1 MCIRD
6 RISTAEA
13 RLGRTMSLWVAIT
26 AVLGLVV
33 GFVLIGPDSDGYSE
47 QWGLL
52 NGVVNFAS
60 NFAEV
65 AMVIFAI
72 KLFNIDDNP
81 LLKLLSYITI
91 VGVSISVTM
100 SISPAAHAAGGWTG
114 SSSFSPTEIGD
125 IEGAVTYGTWF
136 VFPVWVLLVSL
147 KERGGNLLPSWGS
160 MAGIGASALILVVN
174 LGFLLSL
181 LPDTI
186 VPFIW
191 IVGGVILYPT
201 FAIGVSRAFASKV

>member
-1 MCIRD
+1 M
-6 RISTAEA
+6 ISTAEA

-114 SSSFSPTEIGD
+114 SSFSPTQIGD

-160 MAGIGASALILVVN
+160 MAGIGASTLILVVN
-174 LGFLLSL
+174 FGFLLSL

-186 VPFIW
+186 VPFIS

>member
-1 MCIRD
+1 M
-6 RISTAEA
+6 ISSAEA
-13 RLGRTMSLWVAIT
+13 RLGRSMSIWVAIT

-33 GFVLIGPDSDGYSE
+33 GVVLIGPDATGYSE

-52 NGVVNFAS
+52 NGVVNFAA
-60 NFAEV
+60 NFSQV

-72 KLFNIDDNP
+72 KLFNIDNNP

-91 VGVSISVTM
+91 VGVSISVIM

-114 SSSFSPTEIGD
+114 ETFSPTQVQD
-125 IEGAVTYGTWF
+125 MEGAITYGTWF

-147 KERGGNLLPSWGS
+147 NERGGNLLPSWGS
-160 MAGIGASALILVVN
+160 MAGIGASVLILVVN

-181 LPDTI
+181 LPESITI
-186 VPFIW
+186 AVW
-191 IVGGVILYPT
+191 ILAGVILYPT
-201 FAIGVSRAFASKV
+201 FAFGVSRAFASKI

>member
-1 MCIRD
+1 M
-6 RISTAEA
+6 ISTAEA
-13 RLGRTMSLWVAIT
+13 KLGRNMSLWVAIT
-26 AVLGLVV
+26 AILSLVI
-33 GFVLIGPDSDGYSE
+33 GIVLIGPDSVGYSK

-60 NFAEV
+60 NFAQV

-91 VGVSISVTM
+91 VGVSISVIM

-114 SSSFSPTEIGD
+114 DSFSPTQVQD
-125 IEGAVTYGTWF
+125 MDGAITYGTWF

-147 KERGGNLLPSWGS
+147 NERGGNLLPSWGS
-160 MAGIGASALILVVN
+160 MAGIGASVLILVVN

-181 LPDTI
+181 LPESITI
-186 VPFIW
+186 GVW
-191 IVGGVILYPT
+191 ILGGVILYPT
-201 FAIGVSRAFASKV
+201 FAFGVSRAFASKI

>member
-1 MCIRD
+1 M
-6 RISTAEA
+6 ISTAEA
-13 RLGRTMSLWVAIT
+13 RLGRNMSLWVAIT
-26 AVLGLVV
+26 AILGLVI
-33 GFVLIGPDSDGYSE
+33 GIVLIGPDSVGYSK

-60 NFAEV
+60 NFAQV

-91 VGVSISVTM
+91 VGVSISVIM

-114 SSSFSPTEIGD
+114 DSFSPTQVQD
-125 IEGAVTYGTWF
+125 MDGAITYGTWF

-147 KERGGNLLPSWGS
+147 NERGGNLLPSWGS
-160 MAGIGASALILVVN
+160 MAGIGASVLILVVN

-181 LPDTI
+181 LPESITI
-186 VPFIW
+186 AVW
-191 IVGGVILYPT
+191 ILGGVILYPT
-201 FAIGVSRAFASKV
+201 FAFGVSRAFASKI

>member
-1 MCIRD
+1 M
-6 RISTAEA
+6 ISAAEA
-13 RLGRTMSLWVAIT
+13 RLGRNMSLWVAIT
-26 AVLGLVV
+26 AILSLVI
-33 GFVLIGPDSDGYSE
+33 GIVLIGPDSVGYSK

-60 NFAEV
+60 AFAQV

-91 VGVSISVTM
+91 VGVSISVIM

-114 SSSFSPTEIGD
+114 DTFSPTQVQD
-125 IEGAVTYGTWF
+125 MDGAITYGTWF

-160 MAGIGASALILVVN
+160 MAGIGASVLILVVN

-181 LPDTI
+181 LPESITI
-186 VPFIW
+186 GVW
-191 IVGGVILYPT
+191 ILGGVILYPT
-201 FAIGVSRAFASKV
+201 FAFGVSRAFASKI

>member
-1 MCIRD
+1 
-6 RISTAEA
+6 
-13 RLGRTMSLWVAIT
+13 MSLWVAIT

-160 MAGIGASALILVVN
+160 MAGIGASVLILVVN
-174 LGFLLSL
+174 FGFLLSL

-186 VPFIW
+186 IPFIW

>member
-1 MCIRD
+1 M
-6 RISTAEA
+6 ISTAEA
-13 RLGRTMSLWVAIT
+13 RLGRTMSIWVVIT
-26 AVLGLVV
+26 AILSLVV
-33 GFVLIGPDSDGYSE
+33 GFVLIGPDTDGYNE

-60 NFAEV
+60 NFAQV
-65 AMVIFAI
+65 AMLIFAI

-81 LLKLLSYITI
+81 LLKLLSYISI
-91 VGVSISVTM
+91 VGVSISVIM

-114 SSSFSPTEIGD
+114 SSSFSPTQIGD
-125 IEGAVTYGTWF
+125 MEGAVTYGTWF

-174 LGFLLSL
+174 FVFLLNL
-181 LPDTI
+181 LDDNLIETVI
-186 VPFIW
+186 PFIW
-191 IVGGVILYPT
+191 IIGGVILFPT
-201 FAIGVSRAFASKV
+201 FAFGVSKAFESKI

>member
-1 MCIRD
+1 M
-6 RISTAEA
+6 ISTAEA
-13 RLGRTMSLWVAIT
+13 KLGRNMSLWVAIT
-26 AVLGLVV
+26 AILSLVI
-33 GFVLIGPDSDGYSE
+33 GIVLIGPDSVGYSK

-60 NFAEV
+60 NFAQV

-91 VGVSISVTM
+91 VGVSISVIM

-114 SSSFSPTEIGD
+114 DSFSPTQVQD
-125 IEGAVTYGTWF
+125 MDGAITYGTWF

-147 KERGGNLLPSWGS
+147 NERGGNLLPSWGS
-160 MAGIGASALILVVN
+160 MAGIGASVLILVVN

-181 LPDTI
+181 LPESITI
-186 VPFIW
+186 AVW
-191 IVGGVILYPT
+191 ILGGVILYPT
-201 FAIGVSRAFASKV
+201 FAFGVSRAFASKI

>member
-1 MCIRD
+1 ML
-6 RISTAEA
+6 STAEA
-13 RLGRTMSLWVAIT
+13 RLGRTMSIWVVIT
-26 AVLGLVV
+26 AILSLVV
-33 GFVLIGPDSDGYSE
+33 GFVLIGPDTDGYNE

-60 NFAEV
+60 NFAQV
-65 AMVIFAI
+65 AMLIFAI

-81 LLKLLSYITI
+81 LLKLLSYISI
-91 VGVSISVTM
+91 VGVSISVIM

-114 SSSFSPTEIGD
+114 SSSFSPTQIGD
-125 IEGAVTYGTWF
+125 MEGAVTYGTWF

-174 LGFLLSL
+174 FVFLLNL
-181 LPDTI
+181 LDDNLTETI
-186 VPFIW
+186 IPFVW

-201 FAIGVSRAFASKV
+201 FAFGVSKAFESKI

>member
-1 MCIRD
+1 M
-6 RISTAEA
+6 ISTAEA
-13 RLGRTMSLWVAIT
+13 RLGRNMSLWVAIT
-26 AVLGLVV
+26 AILSLVI
-33 GFVLIGPDSDGYSE
+33 GIVLIGPDSVGYSK

-60 NFAEV
+60 AFAQV

-91 VGVSISVTM
+91 VGVSISVIM

-114 SSSFSPTEIGD
+114 DTFSPTQVQD
-125 IEGAVTYGTWF
+125 MEGAITYGTWF

-160 MAGIGASALILVVN
+160 MAGIGASVLILVVN

-181 LPDTI
+181 LPESITI
-186 VPFIW
+186 GVW
-191 IVGGVILYPT
+191 ILGGVILYPT
-201 FAIGVSRAFASKV
+201 FAFGVSRAFASKI

>member
-1 MCIRD
+1 M
-6 RISTAEA
+6 ISTAEA
-13 RLGRTMSLWVAIT
+13 RLGRNMSLWVAIT
-26 AVLGLVV
+26 AILSLVI
-33 GFVLIGPDSDGYSE
+33 GIVLIGPDSVGYSK

-60 NFAEV
+60 NFAQV

-91 VGVSISVTM
+91 VGVSISVIM

-114 SSSFSPTEIGD
+114 ETFSPTQVQD
-125 IEGAVTYGTWF
+125 MEGAITYGTWF

-160 MAGIGASALILVVN
+160 MAGIGASVLILVVN

-181 LPDTI
+181 LPESITI
-186 VPFIW
+186 GVW
-191 IVGGVILYPT
+191 ILAGVILYPT
-201 FAIGVSRAFASKV
+201 FAFGVSRAFASKI

>member
-1 MCIRD
+1 M
-6 RISTAEA
+6 ISSAEA
-13 RLGRTMSLWVAIT
+13 RLGRTMSIWVVIT
-26 AVLGLVV
+26 AILSLVV
-33 GFVLIGPDSDGYSE
+33 GFVLIGPDTDGYSE

-60 NFAEV
+60 NFAQV
-65 AMVIFAI
+65 AMLIFAI
-72 KLFNIDDNP
+72 KLFNIDDDP
-81 LLKLLSYITI
+81 FLKLLSYITI
-91 VGVSISVTM
+91 VGVSISVIM

-114 SSSFSPTEIGD
+114 DSFTPTEIGEM
-125 IEGAVTYGTWF
+125 EGAVTYGTWF

-174 LGFLLSL
+174 FVFLLNL
-181 LPDTI
+181 LDDNLTETI
-186 VPFIW
+186 IPFVW

-201 FAIGVSRAFASKV
+201 FAFGVSKAFESKI

>member
-1 MCIRD
+1 M
-6 RISTAEA
+6 ISTAEA
-13 RLGRTMSLWVAIT
+13 RLGRTMSIWVVIT
-26 AVLGLVV
+26 TILGLVV
-33 GFVLIGPDSDGYSE
+33 GFVLIGPDGDGYSE

-60 NFAEV
+60 NFAQV
-65 AMVIFAI
+65 AMLIFAI

-81 LLKLLSYITI
+81 LLKLLSYISI
-91 VGVSISVTM
+91 VGASISVIM

-114 SSSFSPTEIGD
+114 SSFSPTQIGD
-125 IEGAVTYGTWF
+125 MEGAVTYGTWF

-174 LGFLLSL
+174 FVFLLNL
-181 LPDTI
+181 LDDNLIETVI
-186 VPFIW
+186 PFIW
-191 IVGGVILYPT
+191 IIGGVILYPT
-201 FAIGVSRAFASKV
+201 FALGVSRAFASKM

>member
-1 MCIRD
+1 M
-6 RISTAEA
+6 ISAAEA
-13 RLGRTMSLWVAIT
+13 RLGRNMSLWVAIT
-26 AVLGLVV
+26 AILSLVI
-33 GFVLIGPDSDGYSE
+33 GIVLIGPDSVGYSK

-60 NFAEV
+60 VFAQV

-91 VGVSISVTM
+91 VGVSISVIM

-114 SSSFSPTEIGD
+114 DTFSPTQVQD
-125 IEGAVTYGTWF
+125 MEGAITYGTWF

-160 MAGIGASALILVVN
+160 MAGIGASVLILVVN

-181 LPDTI
+181 LPESITI
-186 VPFIW
+186 GVW
-191 IVGGVILYPT
+191 ILGGVILYPT
-201 FAIGVSRAFASKV
+201 FAFGVSRAFASKI

>member
-1 MCIRD
+1 M
-6 RISTAEA
+6 ISAAEA
-13 RLGRTMSLWVAIT
+13 RLGRNMSLWVAIT
-26 AVLGLVV
+26 AILSLVI
-33 GFVLIGPDSDGYSE
+33 GIVLIGPDSVGYSK

-60 NFAEV
+60 VFAQV

-72 KLFNIDDNP
+72 KLFDIDDNP

-91 VGVSISVTM
+91 VGVSISVIM

-114 SSSFSPTEIGD
+114 DTFSPTQVQD
-125 IEGAVTYGTWF
+125 MDGAITYGTWF

-160 MAGIGASALILVVN
+160 MAGIGASVLILVVN

-181 LPDTI
+181 LPESITI
-186 VPFIW
+186 GVW
-191 IVGGVILYPT
+191 ILGGVILYPT
-201 FAIGVSRAFASKV
+201 FAFGVSRAFASKI

>member
-1 MCIRD
+1 M
-6 RISTAEA
+6 ISTAEA
-13 RLGRTMSLWVAIT
+13 RLGRNMSLWVAIT
-26 AVLGLVV
+26 AILSLVI
-33 GFVLIGPDSDGYSE
+33 GIVLIGPDSVGYSK

-60 NFAEV
+60 AFAQV

-91 VGVSISVTM
+91 VGVSISVIM

-114 SSSFSPTEIGD
+114 DTFSPTQVQD
-125 IEGAVTYGTWF
+125 MDGAITYGTWF

-160 MAGIGASALILVVN
+160 MAGIGASVLILVVN

-181 LPDTI
+181 LPESITI
-186 VPFIW
+186 GVW
-191 IVGGVILYPT
+191 ILGGVILYPT
-201 FAIGVSRAFASKV
+201 FAFGVSRAFASKI

>member
-1 MCIRD
+1 M
-6 RISTAEA
+6 ISTAEA
-13 RLGRTMSLWVAIT
+13 RLGRTMSIWVVIT
-26 AVLGLVV
+26 AILGLVV
-33 GFVLIGPDSDGYSE
+33 GFVLIGPDGDGFSE

-60 NFAEV
+60 NFAQV
-65 AMVIFAI
+65 AMLIFAI

-81 LLKLLSYITI
+81 LLKLLSYISI
-91 VGVSISVTM
+91 VGVSISVIM

-114 SSSFSPTEIGD
+114 SSSFSPTQIGD
-125 IEGAVTYGTWF
+125 MEGAVTYGTWF

-174 LGFLLSL
+174 FVFLLNL
-181 LPDTI
+181 LDDNLIETVI
-186 VPFIW
+186 PFIW
-191 IVGGVILYPT
+191 IIGGVILFPT
-201 FAIGVSRAFASKV
+201 FAFGVSKAFESKI

>member
-1 MCIRD
+1 M
-6 RISTAEA
+6 ISTAEA
-13 RLGRTMSLWVAIT
+13 RLGRNMSLWVAIT
-26 AVLGLVV
+26 AILSLVI
-33 GFVLIGPDSDGYSE
+33 GIVLIGPDSVGYSK

-60 NFAEV
+60 NFAQV

-91 VGVSISVTM
+91 VGVSISVIM

-114 SSSFSPTEIGD
+114 DSFSPTQVQD
-125 IEGAVTYGTWF
+125 MDGAITYGTWF

-147 KERGGNLLPSWGS
+147 NERGGNLLPSWGS
-160 MAGIGASALILVVN
+160 MAGIGASVLILVVN

-181 LPDTI
+181 LPESITI
-186 VPFIW
+186 AVW
-191 IVGGVILYPT
+191 ILAGVILYPT
-201 FAIGVSRAFASKV
+201 FAFGVSRAFASKI

>member
-1 MCIRD
+1 M
-6 RISTAEA
+6 
-13 RLGRTMSLWVAIT
+13 
-26 AVLGLVV
+26 
-33 GFVLIGPDSDGYSE
+33 
-47 QWGLL
+47 
-52 NGVVNFAS
+52 NFAS
-60 NFAEV
+60 AFAQV

-91 VGVSISVTM
+91 VGVSISVIM

-114 SSSFSPTEIGD
+114 DTFSPTQVQD
-125 IEGAVTYGTWF
+125 MDGAITYGTWF

-160 MAGIGASALILVVN
+160 MAGIGASVLILVVN

-181 LPDTI
+181 LPESITI
-186 VPFIW
+186 GVW
-191 IVGGVILYPT
+191 ILGGVILYPT
-201 FAIGVSRAFASKV
+201 FAFGVSRAFASKI

>member
-1 MCIRD
+1 M
-6 RISTAEA
+6 ISSAEA
-13 RLGRTMSLWVAIT
+13 RLGRTMSIWVVIT
-26 AVLGLVV
+26 AILSLVV
-33 GFVLIGPDSDGYSE
+33 GFVLIGPDTDGYSE

-60 NFAEV
+60 NFAQV
-65 AMVIFAI
+65 AMLIFAI
-72 KLFNIDDNP
+72 KLFNIDDDP
-81 LLKLLSYITI
+81 FLKLLSYITI
-91 VGVSISVTM
+91 VGVSISVIM

-114 SSSFSPTEIGD
+114 DSFTPTEIGEM
-125 IEGAVTYGTWF
+125 EGAVTYGTWF

-174 LGFLLSL
+174 FVFLLSL
-181 LPDTI
+181 LDDNLTETI
-186 VPFIW
+186 IPFVW

-201 FAIGVSRAFASKV
+201 FAFGVSKAFESKI

>member
-1 MCIRD
+1 M
-6 RISTAEA
+6 ISSAEA
-13 RLGRTMSLWVAIT
+13 RLGRSMSTLVAIT
-26 AVLGLVV
+26 AILGLVV
-33 GFVLIGPDSDGYSE
+33 GVVLIGPDATGYSE

-60 NFAEV
+60 NFAQV

-91 VGVSISVTM
+91 VGVSISVIM

-114 SSSFSPTEIGD
+114 DSFTPTEIGEM
-125 IEGAVTYGTWF
+125 EGAVTYGTWF

>member
-1 MCIRD
+1 M
-6 RISTAEA
+6 ISTAEA
-13 RLGRTMSLWVAIT
+13 KLGRNMSLWVAIT
-26 AVLGLVV
+26 AILSLVI
-33 GFVLIGPDSDGYSE
+33 GIVLIGPDSVGYSK

-60 NFAEV
+60 NFAQV

-91 VGVSISVTM
+91 VGVSISVIM

-114 SSSFSPTEIGD
+114 ETFSPTQVQD
-125 IEGAVTYGTWF
+125 MEGAITYGTWF

-160 MAGIGASALILVVN
+160 MAGIGASVLILVVN

-181 LPDTI
+181 LPESITI
-186 VPFIW
+186 AVW
-191 IVGGVILYPT
+191 ILGGVILYPT
-201 FAIGVSRAFASKV
+201 FAFGVSRAFASKI